1 MRADRKSFINYTTCL
16 FTLCNDTEIVGAD
29 QRFDFNQIGVNYYR
43 SECESLPGEQVLL
56 PNC

>member
-43 SECESLPGEQVLL
+43 SECESLPGEQVL
-56 PNC
+56 